1 MVICVRVQ
9 TMAKA
14 LLRDVLSSA
23 LLADAEV
30 QTGFLSAPLRV
41 GAVVVDMSGAS

>member
-1 MVICVRVQ
+1 MVICARVQ

-23 LLADAEV
+23 LLAEAEA
-30 QTGFLSAPLRV
+30 QTRFLSAPSRE
-41 GAVVVDMSGAS
+41 GATVMNMSGAS